1 VDLDDI
7 KRTFMLKIDQKN
19 YDDNENDG
27 AVNVCKTEIID
38 P

>member
-1 VDLDDI
+1 
-7 KRTFMLKIDQKN
+7 MLKIDQKD

-27 AVNVCKTEIID
+27 AAIVCKTEIID